1 MQHSERVHV
10 ACVHACV
17 CVCVCVLLCVCECV
31 LGGEGSWCLLAQ
43 LWE

>member
-17 CVCVCVLLCVCECV
+17 CVCVCVFLCVCECV